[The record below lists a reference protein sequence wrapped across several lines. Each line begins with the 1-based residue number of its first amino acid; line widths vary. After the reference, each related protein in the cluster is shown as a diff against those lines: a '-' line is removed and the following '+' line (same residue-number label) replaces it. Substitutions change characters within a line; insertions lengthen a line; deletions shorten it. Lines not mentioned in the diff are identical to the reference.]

1 MNPYVAG
8 ICSISGWALALS
20 SLSMPAAA
28 SAAEVATE
36 RAASGAAADD
46 QGTLESIVVTAQR
59 RSQPINE
66 VGMTISALSADQLAK
81 LGINDI
87 RDLARVVPGMTYAE
101 SQKGAPIYTIR
112 GIGFYEESLAAS
124 PAVSIYLDQVGFAFP
139 VMAKAAT
146 LDVERVEVL
155 KGPQGTLYGQNST
168 GGAIN
173 YVAAKPTDAL
183 ESGFELGYGRF
194 DATSANGFISG
205 PISETLRARAA
216 VSLDQGGAWQRSY
229 SRRDSN
235 GDLDL
240 LKGRVLLDWTPSDS
254 IDFSLNLNA
263 WRDRSDALA
272 AALYRVTPQ
281 TPARVQPSV
290 AAQQVAPER
299 PGIADW
305 NQSPSADIDQDYYQA
320 ALQGEFAVT
329 DALTLNSITSYQDF
343 DQDNYRDTDGSALNV
358 FSVHQTGHIESFF
371 QELRASGPLLA
382 ERAHWLMGA
391 SYAVDDAFEANESF
405 VGLTTSA
412 NAFRALGLAPFNS
425 VIAQSDSHI
434 KTSAVFGNFEFK
446 FSDTW
451 SAELGARYTETRH
464 DFAGCLFDVDGNL
477 AAALN
482 AVQSRVKGGLPGQ
495 PPVVTIP
502 QGSCA
507 TLASVTFDPGFV
519 RSRLDEDN
527 VSWRVGLN
535 WKPVEDTLLFATISQ
550 GYKSGS
556 FPNINAPSA
565 VSLSPVVQESVLA
578 YEIGLKTS
586 LARTLQ
592 VNVAAFYYDYDDKQ
606 LRARVLDP
614 SGVFGAVEAL
624 VNVPKSRAS
633 GAEASVTWQPFDG
646 LTLNAGGIYLDT
658 EVTKDFRNYDPFG
671 VPVNFKGDPFPFSP
685 EYSLQGSADYE
696 WNLTY
701 GLAAFIGASASYQRP
716 STSSFGGSPLVEI
729 DSYSLV
735 DARAG
740 VAAADGKWRLTLWAK
755 NILDEYYWTDTFR
768 QVDNTARHVGAPA
781 TYGVKISVR
790 Y

>member
-1 MNPYVAG
+1 MNPYVTTR
-8 ICSISGWALALS
+8 SIRGWALALS
-20 SLSMPAAA
+20 SLSLMAGTQARAAATPAATPEE
-28 SAAEVATE
+28 AAP
-36 RAASGAAADD
+36 
-46 QGTLESIVVTAQR
+46 LESIIVTAQR

-66 VGMTISALSADQLAK
+66 VGMTISALSAEQLANQ
-81 LGINDI
+81 GISDI
-87 RDLARVVPGMTYAE
+87 RDLARVVPGLTFAE

-112 GIGFYEESLAAS
+112 GVGFYEESLAAS
-124 PAVSIYLDQVGFAFP
+124 PAVSIYLDQVGYAFP
-139 VMAKAAT
+139 IMAKAAT

-173 YVAAKPTDAL
+173 YVAAKPTSTL

-194 DATSANGFISG
+194 DATTASGFISG
-205 PISETLRARAA
+205 PLSSTVRARAA
-216 VSLDQGGAWQRSY
+216 VSSDQGGAWQKSY
-229 SRRDSN
+229 SRGDHH
-235 GDLDL
+235 GDLDV
-240 LKGRVLLDWTPSDS
+240 LKGRVLLDWTPSDA
-254 IDFSLNLNA
+254 IDLSLNLNA
-263 WRDRSDALA
+263 WRDRSDAIA

-281 TPARVQPSV
+281 TPSRVQPPV

-299 PGIADW
+299 AGIADW
-305 NQSPSADIDQDYYQA
+305 NPSPAADIEQDYYQA
-320 ALQGEFAVT
+320 ALQGEFRVN
-329 DALTLNSITSYQDF
+329 DALTLSSITSYQDF
-343 DQDNYRDTDGSALNV
+343 EQDNYRDTDGSALNV
-358 FSVHQTGHIESFF
+358 FSVHQTGQIESFF
-371 QELRASGPLLA
+371 QELRASGPA
-382 ERAHWLMGA
+382 FDDRAHWLAGA
-391 SYAVDDAFEANESF
+391 SYAIDDAFEANESF

-412 NAFRALGLAPFNS
+412 NAFRALGFAPFNS

-434 KTSAVFGNFEFK
+434 KTAAAFGNFEFE
-446 FSDTW
+446 FSDAW
-451 SAELGARYTETRH
+451 SAEIGARYTDSQHR
-464 DFAGCLFDVDGNL
+464 FAGCLLDVDGNL

-482 AVQSRVKGGLPGQ
+482 AVQSRVKAGLPGT
-495 PPVVTIP
+495 PAVVPIP
-502 QGSCA
+502 QGGCA
-507 TLASVTFDPGFV
+507 TLASGTFDPGFV
-519 RSRLDEDN
+519 RSNLDEDN

-535 WKPVEDTLLFATISQ
+535 WKPLPDTLAFATISR

-578 YEIGLKTS
+578 YEIGLKSS
-586 LARTLQ
+586 LARTVQ

-633 GAEASVTWQPFDG
+633 GVEASVSWQPLDG
-646 LTLNAGGIYLDT
+646 LTLNASGIYLDT
-658 EVTKDFRNYDPFG
+658 KVTGDFRNYDPFG
-671 VPVNFKGDPFPFSP
+671 VPVSFKGDPFPFSP
-685 EYSLQGSADYE
+685 DYSLQGSADYK
-696 WNLTY
+696 WNLSY
-701 GLAAFIGASASYQRP
+701 GLSAFVGASASYQRP

-729 DSYSLV
+729 DSYSLI

-740 VAAADGKWRLTLWAK
+740 LAAADGKWRLTLWAK

-781 TYGVKISVR
+781 TYGVKIAVK